1 MGKQDP
7 QLWNWI
13 HVTAPANATVEHVA
27 HTPLFGDHI
36 QDGSEQA
43 YRIAAS
49 PPYFGIPFET
59 AKRVPEAF
67 GAAPEDVKQRLA
79 HGEGPRFADSSPL
92 AKSTASD
99 EAALAQA
106 PGARKGD
113 LPLDHALERV
123 DHQLAF
129 LQREL
134 GPWKLADRL
143 AGASAFADRR
153 RAELRS
159 DRRTANKWTNAVA
172 QQERTLFAVSSDI
185 AELIRGFSERGATPD
200 HAAQLSPYVRVLD
213 AYAHAAGASHVA
225 AQGEGALAEARRQR
239 DLLPMA
245 LVEDQ
250 IRVARTLAR
259 DQHDAEQ
266 SSGIAVSDDATMQ
279 LAGRAADLRLRAAR
293 GGQVDPQQ
301 FDQLAV
307 DVQEAQLKTRLRTI
321 QIQLAF
327 IEKKADEEGETTQ
340 LAEQGLPTVR
350 ALPAAVHPKV
360 NKWLDQL
367 DKANQFRGP
376 QSGLSSDQTLLH
388 QKQQAVGQVSFALD
402 ELASKAEIQQWFAWA
417 EKHLQNRAFWNAVA
431 SIALQIGIMV
441 VTGEI
446 AGAAVAAVRGTALIG
461 RLLVE
466 VREASLLFRGA
477 ELGIHAGLATV
488 AQGAMG
494 GPMDGRAFAENAVG
508 IFVSEAA
515 LRPFGGLLE
524 DSAALDADLRT
535 LAQRALKTAGSFGAD
550 LAAGAAGSTVGHA
563 VTHGELSATSADEL
577 VVQGISLAASRFV
590 GQRTAHMRERIE
602 DAMRKAPDKQPFE
615 ALLTE
620 VDALSQRVQKNGTAK
635 SEEPELARELLTE
648 GHQLIVEEGALYKQA
663 GITGSAA
670 KANARDQSIGPA
682 FADVP
687 LILSKLKP
695 VIEGEVY
702 EGTPSDIEAA
712 LKNASQMGLDL
723 KAVRDPDT
731 GVVQIAVGGRR
742 IDIYQTGG
750 EIIRHKQRGDGDRAY
765 PYDKMHP
772 GPLSYP
778 GMSPNDTPAAG
789 FFGGQYEE
797 IVLDS
802 DRTYYR
808 VASAREADGGPSKLG
823 RWYTEQPLQ
832 SDMQLRM
839 DTAVKPV
846 WQDKDGRITGTS
858 LSEMAIVVRVPKG
871 TKVYRGPVAA
881 QGMAHLGGPG
891 TIQVLIPDIRATPGV
906 QVVSTA
912 PFKPHGADPEHAS
925 GAHSEGHESTMP
937 TKGSK

>member
-1 MGKQDP
+1 V
-7 QLWNWI
+7 I
-13 HVTAPANATVEHVA
+13 C
-27 HTPLFGDHI
+27 
-36 QDGSEQA
+36 
-43 YRIAAS
+43 Y
-49 PPYFGIPFET
+49 
-59 AKRVPEAF
+59 
-67 GAAPEDVKQRLA
+67 
-79 HGEGPRFADSSPL
+79 
-92 AKSTASD
+92 
-99 EAALAQA
+99 
-106 PGARKGD
+106 
-113 LPLDHALERV
+113 
-123 DHQLAF
+123 
-129 LQREL
+129 
-134 GPWKLADRL
+134 PW
-143 AGASAFADRR
+143 
-153 RAELRS
+153 
-159 DRRTANKWTNAVA
+159 
-172 QQERTLFAVSSDI
+172 
-185 AELIRGFSERGATPD
+185 
-200 HAAQLSPYVRVLD
+200 
-213 AYAHAAGASHVA
+213 
-225 AQGEGALAEARRQR
+225 
-239 DLLPMA
+239 A

-250 IRVARTLAR
+250 IAVARTLAR

-266 SSGIAVSDDATMQ
+266 SSGIAVSEDATMQ
-279 LAGRAADLRLRAAR
+279 LAARAADLRLRAVR
-293 GGQVDPQQ
+293 GGKVDPQQ

-340 LAEQGLPTVR
+340 LAEQGQPTIR
-350 ALPAAVHPKV
+350 ALPAAVRPKV

-367 DKANQFRGP
+367 DQASHFKGP
-376 QSGLSSDQTLLH
+376 QPGQSSDQTLLH
-388 QKQQAVGQVSFALD
+388 QKQQAVGQISFALD
-402 ELASKAEIQQWFAWA
+402 ELATKAEIQKWFEWA
-417 EKHLQNRAFWNAVA
+417 EKHLKNRAFWNAVA

-446 AGAAVAAVRGTALIG
+446 AGAAVAAVRGTALVG

-466 VREASLLFRGA
+466 VRAASVLFRGA
-477 ELGIHAGLATV
+477 ELGIHAGLATLG
-488 AQGAMG
+488 QGAMG
-494 GPMDGRAFAENAVG
+494 GPMDGRAFAENAIG
-508 IFVSEAA
+508 IFVSDAA

-535 LAQRALKTAGSFGAD
+535 LAQRAVKTAGTFGAD

-563 VTHGELSATSADEL
+563 VTHGELSATSADEV
-577 VVQGISLAASRFV
+577 VVQGMSLVASRFI

-602 DAMRKAPDKQPFE
+602 QAMRKAPDKQPFE
-615 ALLTE
+615 ALLTK
-620 VDALSQRVQKNGTAK
+620 VDALSQRVQKKGAAK
-635 SEEPELARELLTE
+635 SDEPELARELLIE
-648 GHQLIVEEGALYKQA
+648 GYQLIVEEGVLYKHA

-695 VIEGEVY
+695 VIEDEVY

-789 FFGGQYEE
+789 FFGGQYEQ

-891 TIQVLIPDIRATPGV
+891 AIQVFIPDIRATPGV